1 MTAHRLIR
9 SCDPIQLGK
18 LIVEIATGQV
28 EDQTE
33 DGKNPAAVARGRK
46 REEGDQ
52 SLLLHFMPYNFVR
65 IHHSLR
71 ITPAMAAGVTTKL
84 WSLTGHGSRDR
95 SLRSA
100 TRDQTLGSSRWLKSM
115 RSARADKYREEAAR
129 LRREA
134 EDMKHSEN
142 RQQLLDIAAQYD
154 RLADSAER
162 TP

>member
-1 MTAHRLIR
+1 MTARRLKR
-9 SCDPIQLGK
+9 RRDPIQLGK

-52 SLLLHFMPYNFVR
+52 SILLHFMPYNFVR

-100 TRDQTLGSSRWLKSM
+100 TRDQTLGSSRWLK
-115 RSARADKYREEAAR
+115 
-129 LRREA
+129 
-134 EDMKHSEN
+134 KHALSES
-142 RQQLLDIAAQYD
+142 R
-154 RLADSAER
+154 
-162 TP
+162 

>member
-1 MTAHRLIR
+1 MTARRLIR

-33 DGKNPAAVARGRK
+33 DGKNPADVARGRK

-52 SLLLHFMPYNFVR
+52 SLLFHFMPYNFVR
-65 IHHSLR
+65 IHRSLR

-100 TRDQTLGSSRWLKSM
+100 TRDQTLGSSRWLK
-115 RSARADKYREEAAR
+115 
-129 LRREA
+129 
-134 EDMKHSEN
+134 KHALSES
-142 RQQLLDIAAQYD
+142 R
-154 RLADSAER
+154 
-162 TP
+162 

>member
-1 MTAHRLIR
+1 MTARRLIR

-52 SLLLHFMPYNFVR
+52 PLLLGRDPLHALESCAHPSKPPDHPGDGGRRDDEALV
-65 IHHSLR
+65 ID
-71 ITPAMAAGVTTKL
+71 
-84 WSLTGHGSRDR
+84 GHGSRDR

-100 TRDQTLGSSRWLKSM
+100 TRDQTLGSSHWLK
-115 RSARADKYREEAAR
+115 
-129 LRREA
+129 
-134 EDMKHSEN
+134 KHALSES
-142 RQQLLDIAAQYD
+142 R
-154 RLADSAER
+154 
-162 TP
+162 